1 MGGKQME
8 GNAEQRRQKAKE
20 AHREGKAPSEVGATL
35 GASQQHKD
43 SDRSMSHQ
51 ERQELK
57 REGKHDVLHDQGN
70 SKTRPRSRDD

>member
-8 GNAEQRRQKAKE
+8 GNAEQRRRKARE
-20 AHREGKAPSEVGATL
+20 VRREGKAPSEVGATL

-57 REGKHDVLHDQGN
+57 REGKHEVLHGHGD
-70 SKTRPRSRDD
+70 SKVRPRSRDD